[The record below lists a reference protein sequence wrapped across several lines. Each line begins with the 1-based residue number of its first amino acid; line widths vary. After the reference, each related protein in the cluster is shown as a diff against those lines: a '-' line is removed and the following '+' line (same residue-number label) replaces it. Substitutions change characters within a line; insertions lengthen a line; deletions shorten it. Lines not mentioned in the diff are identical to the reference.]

1 MYKIL
6 LLTVSLFIISGC
18 KDNSPQQQKIPPLHV
33 DTLTLQYKSARL
45 SSELPGRISA
55 IKEAE
60 VRPQVS
66 GIITERLFKEGKE
79 VKQGDVLYQIEPATY
94 QANVNSAKATLNRTL
109 ADQNV
114 AKKTLNRIAE
124 LAKKKL
130 SSQQDFDDAQ
140 AAYEQATAEVAVS
153 QAALDYSNI
162 LLSYTQITAPI
173 SGRIGISQ
181 VSEGALVTAEQ
192 SSYLTTIQQINN
204 VYVDI
209 SQSSLSLLK
218 LKREFP
224 RNKDHEQERKIPVDI
239 KMEDGTDYPI
249 QGYLEAS
256 DILVDEST
264 GSMTL
269 RAIVSN
275 PNNELLPGI
284 FVRATIYSPSEKD
297 YIMIPQSIVIRSQ
310 TGEPFVYIA
319 NDKNIVEKRAISLG
333 NEMENNWIVL
343 NGLKEGEHV
352 IINNLQKIKE
362 GAPIVIDNATPP
374 VDSSSDNQSV
384 ASE

>member
-1 MYKIL
+1 MHKIL
-6 LLTVSLFIISGC
+6 LLTVSLFLISGC
-18 KDNSPQQQKIPPLHV
+18 NDNPTQQKKALAIHV
-33 DTLTLQYKSARL
+33 DTLTLQYKNTRL

-79 VKQGDVLYQIEPATY
+79 VKQGDVLYQIDPATY
-94 QANVNSAKATLNRTL
+94 QANVNSAEATLNRTL

-114 AKKTLNRIAE
+114 AKKTLNRVAE

-162 LLSYTQITAPI
+162 LLSYTQVTAPI

-192 SSYLTTIQQINN
+192 SNYLTTIQQIND
-204 VYVDI
+204 VYVDM

-224 RNKDHEQERKIPVDI
+224 RNKDHEQEPTIPVDI
-239 KMEDGTDYPI
+239 KMEDGTGYPV

-256 DILVDEST
+256 DISVDEST

-297 YIMIPQSIVIRSQ
+297 YIVIPQSIVVRSQ

-343 NGLKEGEHV
+343 DGLKEGEQV

-362 GAPIVIDNATPP
+362 GASVVIDNAIPP
-374 VDSSSDNQSV
+374 LDSSSDSQSV

>member
-1 MYKIL
+1 MHKIL

-124 LAKKKL
+124 LAKKK
-130 SSQQDFDDAQ
+130 